1 MSRFTITFLSS
12 VALAFVLTLS
22 AGAQA
27 GPAEDFVRN
36 KHSSLIAEL
45 KKPASPAKNN
55 SIDAMLN
62 GLFDYDKLTKDA
74 LAKHYDGLQPEQVAK
89 LKELLQ
95 TLVAK
100 NYKKHIQKTIDYEI
114 KFLGDVDAPS
124 GTGKLVRTKVQKK
137 GSKASPVEVNY
148 LLYQKDGVWIVYDI
162 ETEGSSM
169 VRNYR
174 NQFGKTIRRDGFD
187 VLIKKLQERVSEK

>member
-12 VALAFVLTLS
+12 VALAFALTLS
-22 AGAQA
+22 AGAHA

-36 KHSSLIAEL
+36 KHASLIAQL
-45 KKPASPAKNN
+45 KKPASPAKNK

-74 LAKHYDGLQPEQVAK
+74 LAKHYDGLKPEQVAK

-100 NYKKHIQKTIDYEI
+100 NYKKNIQKTIDYEV
-114 KFLGDVDAPS
+114 KFLGDADAPS
-124 GTGKLVRTKVQKK
+124 GAGKLVRTKVQKK
-137 GSKASPVEVNY
+137 GSKAAPVEVNY
-148 LLYQKDGVWIVYDI
+148 LLYQKNGAWVVYDI